1 MRRNIQKIYIV
12 NSFTVLA
19 VVCFISVS
27 AFAQD
32 STQALPLS
40 LYATFNSI
48 GITSSYNGDV
58 NGDNS
63 ASLEYRSLGSSEW
76 ILAHT
81 PSKIINNRYAGSIFF
96 LEPATEYEIRLSYY
110 DPDGITGSPLFGVIR
125 TRAEDFPTGNKKYH
139 VALDG
144 DDNNPGNHGRPF
156 RTIQKAA
163 DVVGAGDAV
172 IVHEGTYRETVTIQT
187 SGNQNAYILFSA
199 AEGDEVILDGSFEE
213 LAVVDAIDNWQNTA
227 INGLFYAD
235 ISYWWDAPKYVSK
248 EEERLY
254 LYESLNDLKI
264 GVLSP
269 GGWFYDEGTKRLY
282 VKLLNGTDPDNYA
295 MHVAKYRQAFYLNG
309 ADYIILRGFDLRFYG
324 WQGILLMNDA
334 ENNIIEGSI
343 IHNTNHGINIGG
355 LNSKDNLI
363 QRNEIY
369 DTSIYNWPWSMVKNH
384 NGGRCG
390 IVLRAGPGNVMRE
403 NIIHGLF
410 NGIAPYV
417 WPIDTDDRYNPEMD
431 IYKNSIYEIGDDAFE
446 PDGAGRNMR
455 FWEND
460 LKNIYVAVSV
470 APVTVG
476 PAYIIRNT
484 FYNFAG
490 ASFKFETSVQA
501 PVGPV
506 YAYHNTVVTKEPSYR
521 SALGFPNSAP
531 GVNMISRNNI
541 FRSKSYV
548 ITDYGKV
555 VNLDT
560 DLDYDNL
567 DTTHSSYFVKWKNID
582 YATLSEFQVATS
594 QEPSGFSV
602 ESKFVDISQGD
613 FRLMSDSPLINSG
626 VILPGINDNFEGSAP
641 DIGAYEYIP

>member
-1 MRRNIQKIYIV
+1 MRRKKQKIYIV
-12 NSFTVLA
+12 DIFTVLA
-19 VVCFISVS
+19 VVCISAS

-32 STQALPLS
+32 STEALGLS

-58 NGDNS
+58 NGDNN

-81 PSKIINNRYAGSIFF
+81 PSKIINDRYAGSIFF
-96 LEPATEYEIRLSYY
+96 LEPATEYEIRLSYD
-110 DPDGITGSPLFGVIR
+110 DPDGVTGSQLFGVIQ
-125 TRAEDFPTGNKKYH
+125 TRAEAFPIGNKRYH

-163 DVVGAGDAV
+163 NVVGAGDTV
-172 IVHEGTYRETVTIQT
+172 IVHEGIYRETVTIQT
-187 SGNQNAYILFSA
+187 SGNQNAYILFKA

-213 LAVVDAIDNWQNTA
+213 LAVADAIDNWQNTT
-227 INGLFYAD
+227 INGLYYAD
-235 ISYWWDAPKYVSK
+235 ISYWDAPKYVSK

-254 LYESLNDLKI
+254 LYESLDDLKI
-264 GVLSP
+264 GDLSP
-269 GGWFYDEGTKRLY
+269 GGWFYDDGAKRLY

-295 MHVAKYRQAFYLNG
+295 MHVAKYRRAFYLNG
-309 ADYIILRGFDLRFYG
+309 ADYIILRGFDVRFYSL
-324 WQGILLMNDA
+324 QGILLINDA
-334 ENNIIEGSI
+334 ENNIIEDSI
-343 IHNTNHGINIGG
+343 IHNTNHGINVDG

-369 DTSIYNWPWSMVKNH
+369 DTSIYNWPLGMVKNH
-384 NGGRCG
+384 NGERCG
-390 IVLRAGPGNVMRE
+390 IVLHAGPGNVMRE
-403 NIIHGLF
+403 NIIHGIF

-417 WPIDTDDRYNPEMD
+417 WPLDTDDRYNSEMD
-431 IYKNSIYEIGDDAFE
+431 IYKNSFYEIGDDAFE
-446 PDGAGRNMR
+446 PDGASRNMR
-455 FWEND
+455 FWENYLTD
-460 LKNIYVAVSV
+460 IYVAVSV

-476 PAYIIRNT
+476 PTYIIRNT

-490 ASFKFETSVQA
+490 TSFKFGTSVQV

-531 GVNMISRNNI
+531 GVNIMSRNNI

-548 ITDYGKV
+548 ITDYGNV
-555 VNLDT
+555 VNFYA

-567 DTTHSSYFVKWKNID
+567 DTTHSSYFVKWENID
-582 YATLSEFQVATS
+582 YSILSEFQVATS

-602 ESKFVDISQGD
+602 ASKFVDISQGD

-626 VILPGINDNFEGSAP
+626 VILPGINDDFEGSAP